1 MENMILSYTNEKFGK
16 VRLVVFERN
25 ILFCA
30 NDIARCLGFADPW
43 SAVKNHCG
51 DKVLH
56 PHVSGNGT
64 KVMNFITTS
73 GVAALSMH
81 SRSAN
86 KDDFIDWLVQQVIP
100 SAISD
105 TRIFFRKPE
114 EADLYLPDDDE
125 QFVIRFGDYFRH
137 VSHEQELMSMVT
149 EFIDAV
155 SLLPDCKP
163 MEDLK
168 EWAETAEEY
177 LEDLVEEKCPVLNSI
192 IDDDIKG
199 YAEMMKRELIE
210 PKKAGYQKS
219 WLAGIDLVT
228 MSCLLNGYPWLFGSF
243 DEK

>member
-1 MENMILSYTNEKFGK
+1 
-16 VRLVVFERN
+16 
-25 ILFCA
+25 
-30 NDIARCLGFADPW
+30 
-43 SAVKNHCG
+43 
-51 DKVLH
+51 
-56 PHVSGNGT
+56 
-64 KVMNFITTS
+64 
-73 GVAALSMH
+73 
-81 SRSAN
+81 
-86 KDDFIDWLVQQVIP
+86 
-100 SAISD
+100 
-105 TRIFFRKPE
+105 
-114 EADLYLPDDDE
+114 
-125 QFVIRFGDYFRH
+125 
-137 VSHEQELMSMVT
+137 MVT

-228 MSCLLNGYPWLFGSF
+228 MSWLLNGYPWLFGSF